1 MSSEFDKYRITP
13 EEYASYKR
21 NASKYNEFD
30 KYRITP
36 EEYKQYRIGNLDEQS
51 NTELLFKSAA
61 NGVLSLADL
70 PQTAFAATEW
80 LKNKVQ
86 KAKAMPGEEIEETNF
101 FSELPLASSKIK
113 GALKDYTGLDIE
125 PRPNGAGQRV
135 LSHAGDF
142 AGGAG
147 IFGMFAKAKKLREM
161 AKLAGAGAGVG
172 AVSGE
177 LQEEG
182 MNPLLADIGTAVA
195 SPFAVAG
202 SKNLLNKFSK
212 SHKQNIAKAK
222 VVEAL
227 RQQIGD
233 ENLPAVLANIDNYKK
248 QKLPIDLQ
256 LTTPEIAQDPG
267 LSRLYRTQSNSSMLA
282 NKNIEN
288 DAKLLAAIENI
299 GETNLPMSVRGEAVR
314 APFVD
319 KYDKR
324 RAKRSSVT
332 KPLYERLESIEDG
345 INPINARDLLSKELE
360 VASPGNVAA
369 LRKYNTHLGE
379 EGATL
384 KPIQIENT
392 IQELGDKVNAYAR
405 TGESNA
411 ARKYRGIKDA
421 YEVDL
426 ATSPVG
432 LNHREEY
439 RRLSQPI
446 NEIETSSLLNNFV
459 KKNKD
464 VNKAE
469 GFVVSSEKIPELILN
484 ADLTNT
490 RLLVNKAK
498 GNKELLDLV
507 KGTYIDKLLETTQL
521 ASGNFS
527 YDKANKFLNNKY
539 NKEKL
544 QIIFNGQERKK
555 LDQFLDTLQRRSKLD
570 SMGKVSGSDTHQK
583 FKVEEELKQS
593 LAGLGKM
600 AGTAALNATGMG
612 GIGSTLLNMGR
623 NSVKA
628 ASAGRYNAVL
638 EDALVRPEY
647 FRELMT
653 EPQVVKSFK
662 DFYDPKL
669 PLYAPILNDMR
680 EE

>member
-1 MSSEFDKYRITP
+1 MSDKYAKYRIDQTELSP
-13 EEYASYKR
+13 SVDRWEKYKVVP
-21 NASKYNEFD
+21 A
-30 KYRITP
+30 
-36 EEYKQYRIGNLDEQS
+36 QS
-51 NTELLFKSAA
+51 NLGLLAKSAA
-61 NGVLSLADL
+61 NGIVSLADL

-86 KAKAMPGEEIEETNF
+86 KAKARPGENVEETNF

-113 GALKDYTGLDIE
+113 SALKDYAGLDIE
-125 PRPNGAGQRV
+125 PRPKGSGQTV

-147 IFGMFAKAKKLREM
+147 IFGMFAKAKKLKEI
-161 AKLAGAGAGVG
+161 AKLAGGGAGVG
-172 AVSGE
+172 AISGE

-182 MNPLLADIGTAVA
+182 MNPLIADIGTAVA

-202 SKNLLNKFSK
+202 GKNLLNKFSN
-212 SHKQNIAKAK
+212 SHKQSIAKAK
-222 VVEAL
+222 VAEAL
-227 RQQIGD
+227 RNQIGD
-233 ENLPAVLANIDNYKK
+233 ENLPGVIANIDNYKK
-248 QKLPIDLQ
+248 QKLPIDLE
-256 LTTPEIAQDPG
+256 LTTSEIAQDPG
-267 LSRLYRTQSNSSMLA
+267 LSRLYRTQSNSPALSSVSA
-282 NKNIEN
+282 QN
-288 DAKLLAAIENI
+288 DAKLLAAIEGI
-299 GETNLPMSVRGEAVR
+299 GETGLAESVRGEAVR

-319 KYDKR
+319 KYDKV
-324 RAKRSSVT
+324 RAERSEIT
-332 KPLYERLESIEDG
+332 KPLYDKLEALKEG
-345 INPINARDLLSKELE
+345 INPITARDLLAKELE

-369 LRKYNTHLGE
+369 LKRYSAQLGE
-379 EGATL
+379 AESSL
-384 KPIQIENT
+384 RPIQIENT

-411 ARKYRGIKDA
+411 ARKYREIKDA
-421 YEVDL
+421 YEADL

-439 RRLSQPI
+439 RKLSQPI

-469 GFVVSSEKIPELILN
+469 GFVVSSEKIPNLILN
-484 ADLTNT
+484 ADLNNT

-498 GNKELLDLV
+498 GDKELLDLV
-507 KGTYIDKLLETTQL
+507 KGTYIDKLLETTKL

-544 QIIFNGQERKK
+544 QVIFNGQERKK
-555 LDQFLDTLQRRSKLD
+555 LDQFLDTLERRSKLD

-583 FKVEEELKQS
+583 LKVEEELKQS

-600 AGTAALNATGMG
+600 AGTAALNATGLG

-623 NSVKA
+623 NKINA
-628 ASAGRYNAVL
+628 ASASRYNAVL
-638 EDALVRPEY
+638 EDALVKPEY
-647 FRELMT
+647 FRQLMT
-653 EPQVVKSFK
+653 EPQSVKSFK
-662 DFYDPKL
+662 NFYDPKL
-669 PLYAPILNDMR
+669 PLYAPILNEMS